1 MFFYYNKIVIEFL
14 QQLEVIL
21 SHDSVPTSKVCL
33 IVYQYACW
41 NGTHT
46 VLHFDLFTADDA
58 CVIGDTTGKTIHKYQ
73 SLKIQ

>member
-58 CVIGDTTGKTIHKYQ
+58 YV
-73 SLKIQ
+73 SLEILLVKQFININH